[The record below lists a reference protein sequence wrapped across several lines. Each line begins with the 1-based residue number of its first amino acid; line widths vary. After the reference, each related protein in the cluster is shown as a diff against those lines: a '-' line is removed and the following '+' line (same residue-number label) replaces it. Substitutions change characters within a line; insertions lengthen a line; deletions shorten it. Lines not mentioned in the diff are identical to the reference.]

1 MEFQLKLLR
10 RQKEL
15 ENGDII
21 VKLNKE
27 NLEIMKGEVD
37 YKQDL
42 KDFSKEIIEGMENKI
57 KKITGAKK

>member
-27 NLEIMKGEVD
+27 NLEIMKGEVIQYNFNPD
-37 YKQDL
+37 IFRKINL
-42 KDFSKEIIEGMENKI
+42 SKFPYNVFYQCPL
-57 KKITGAKK
+57 